1 LYAAGSG
8 GWAEH
13 RAGTVLRK
21 QSGCGDE
28 KTPQVGVLLPTP
40 EPAPVPPTTA
50 CSQALALTP
59 ELPSAHAGVPL
70 SYESHVAMLL

>member
-1 LYAAGSG
+1 VAG
-8 GWAEH
+8 
-13 RAGTVLRK
+13 
-21 QSGCGDE
+21 QSIVQAPSSE
-28 KTPQVGVLLPTP
+28 SSLAVAMKKNPQVGVLLPTP
-40 EPAPVPPTTA
+40 EPAPVPHITA